1 MLPGEVPKA
10 DERSSWSEQCFRVV
24 LPRSVRPERG
34 TPSVPVHTNKDHPFS
49 QPSSDA
55 MKIFLAL
62 ALTLF
67 ITPAVSA
74 QTATENVI
82 LITMDGLR
90 WQELFG
96 GAVDSMIANEDLTG
110 DRERMEA
117 SYLAPRAEERRRLLM
132 PFFWESLAPKGM
144 VFGNRWE
151 DSRVDCHN
159 DQWFSYPG
167 YNEILTGRADP
178 AITSN
183 DKIPNPNVTV
193 LEWLNNKEEL
203 NGKVAAFG
211 SWDVFDWIVNEER
224 SGIPVNSGYNVAE
237 GDDLSEREQFI
248 NKLQEQAPRL
258 WGGVRPDMFT
268 HNYLIETL
276 RQDHPRVA
284 FISYG
289 ETDDF
294 AHDGSYNRYLDA
306 AHATDA
312 MWRDL
317 WEFLESDPQYAG
329 KTTLI
334 ITTDHGRGESPME
347 QWKGHGQ
354 DYTGSDA
361 IWLAVIGPDTPGRGE
376 MTGDNQ
382 LYQDQIAATLA
393 AFLGYDYPAAAST
406 EVGEPVGEVMKATK
420 K

>member
-1 MLPGEVPKA
+1 MRTCLPL
-10 DERSSWSEQCFRVV
+10 S
-24 LPRSVRPERG
+24 L
-34 TPSVPVHTNKDHPFS
+34 
-49 QPSSDA
+49 
-55 MKIFLAL
+55 L
-62 ALTLF
+62 LF
-67 ITPAVSA
+67 FTAVASA

-96 GAVDSMIANEDLTG
+96 GAVDSMVADERFTH
-110 DRERMEA
+110 DRDRMTA
-117 SYLAPRAEERRRLLM
+117 SYLVGTRDERRRQLM
-132 PFFWESLAPKGM
+132 PFFWETLAPRGM
-144 VFGNRWE
+144 VFGNRWQ
-151 DSRVDCHN
+151 DNRVDCRN

-193 LEWLNNKEEL
+193 LEWLNAKEEL
-203 NGKVAAFG
+203 TGKVAAFG
-211 SWDVFDWIVNEER
+211 SWDVFDWIINEPR
-224 SGIPVNSGYNVAE
+224 SGIPVNSGYNEAE
-237 GDDLSEREQFI
+237 GDDLTDGEAFI

-258 WGGVRPDMFT
+258 WGGVRPDMLT

-276 RQDHPRVA
+276 RKDHPRVA

-317 WEFLESDPQYAG
+317 WAFLESDPQYAG

-347 QWKGHGQ
+347 SWKGHGQ
-354 DYTGSDA
+354 DHVGSGA

-393 AFLGYDYPAAAST
+393 ALLGYDYPGENDP
-406 EVGEPVGEVMKATK
+406 EVGGPVSSVLSATK

>member
-1 MLPGEVPKA
+1 
-10 DERSSWSEQCFRVV
+10 
-24 LPRSVRPERG
+24 
-34 TPSVPVHTNKDHPFS
+34 
-49 QPSSDA
+49 
-55 MKIFLAL
+55 MKTF
-62 ALTLF
+62 LTLSLLLCF
-67 ITPAVSA
+67 TAGTSA

-96 GAVDSMIANEDLTG
+96 GAVDSMIANEAFTG

-117 SYLAPRAEERRRLLM
+117 SYLAPTAEERRRLLM

-151 DSRVDCHN
+151 ANRVDCHN

-178 AITSN
+178 AINSN

-193 LEWLNNKEEL
+193 LEWLNGKEEL
-203 NGKVAAFG
+203 RGKVVAFG

-237 GDDLSEREQFI
+237 EDLTEREAFI

-258 WGGVRPDMFT
+258 WGGVRPDMLT
-268 HNYLIETL
+268 HNFALEKL
-276 RQDHPRVA
+276 RKDHPRVA

-329 KTTLI
+329 KTTLL
-334 ITTDHGRGESPME
+334 ITTDHGRGDSPMAK
-347 QWKGHGQ
+347 WKDHGH
-354 DYTGSDA
+354 DYPGSDA
-361 IWLAVIGPDTPGRGE
+361 IWLAVIGPDTPNRGE
-376 MTGDNQ
+376 MTGDHQ
-382 LYQDQIAATLA
+382 LYQDQIATTLA
-393 AFLGYDYPAAAST
+393 ALLGYDYPGADGP
-406 EVGEPVGEVMKATK
+406 EVGKPVSAVLSTTK